1 MRPKNDHL
9 AYEIL
14 SAISEIPFGK
24 VATYGQIA
32 HLISRD
38 KNARLIGSVLRHAA
52 DFGDYPCRRVVNAA
66 GRLVP
71 GWAAQQAVACNRVRA
86 FGYTPYLQSHKTRL

>member
-1 MRPKNDHL
+1 MHPKNHHL

-14 SAISEIPFGK
+14 SVVSEIPFGK

-32 HLISRD
+32 
-38 KNARLIGSVLRHAA
+38 RLVGSVLRHAA
-52 DFGDYPCRRVVNAA
+52 DYGDYPCHRVVNAS

-71 GWAAQQAVACNRVRA
+71 GWAAQQAVACNRMRA
-86 FGYTPYLQSHKTRL
+86 FGYAPYLQSHKTCL